1 MRAARLA
8 ISILLLF
15 SLAAISSGC
24 PALMVPGLAYSGYEK
39 IEEKNTGTAADQE
52 ADKPPTKANS
62 SKNNNDNFE

>member
-1 MRAARLA
+1 
-8 ISILLLF
+8 
-15 SLAAISSGC
+15 
-24 PALMVPGLAYSGYEK
+24 MVPGLAYSGYEK